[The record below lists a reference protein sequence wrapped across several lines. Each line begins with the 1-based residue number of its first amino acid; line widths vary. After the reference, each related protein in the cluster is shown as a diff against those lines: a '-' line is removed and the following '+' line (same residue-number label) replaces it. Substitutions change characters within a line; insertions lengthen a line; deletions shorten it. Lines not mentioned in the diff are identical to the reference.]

1 MTLNNIVTLIAGLQ
15 VTQSHWNWCHSKA
28 WARFPIRLL

>member
-1 MTLNNIVTLIAGLQ
+1 MTLNDIVILKSGLEVSQ
-15 VTQSHWNWCHSKA
+15 WHWNWWHSKA